1 MEDSL
6 QAEGPT
12 VENLFAKMNDL
23 KREIEKMRKTSAG
36 VTDVKYG

>member
-12 VENLFAKMNDL
+12 VENLFVTMNDL
-23 KREIEKMRKTSAG
+23 KREIEKMRKISSG
-36 VTDVKYG
+36 VTDVKVG